1 MASKAASVPLFSRV
15 RAHAHLFKYV
25 LILAAPVLVAFFLQN
40 LLAIVD
46 TKMVGA
52 LGEGPIAALSL
63 SRPLLFMISAMFMGL
78 AGGTNAYAA
87 RAYGAGDMP
96 MYRRYVTQSLV
107 LAVYI
112 SILVGGA
119 LIWFRLPLIRA
130 MGPDEAV
137 ARLASDFMFVML
149 AGLTAVGVS
158 SITVQAFNSV
168 SLTAYP
174 MYFLIANNVFN
185 YAGNAFFIPR
195 LAVAGSGLSTVLTTL
210 IVDLVQLGVLMKLR
224 LVEFTR
230 RVFEQSLRT
239 YWNLLG
245 LGVPSALQMIIRS
258 LASIVLFKIISMVP
272 SKTTGA
278 AALGVGLQ
286 AEALAFMPCIA
297 LAVSASIIVGQS
309 LGGNDPAMARR
320 GALISLLY
328 GIVFM
333 TVMAAAFIIFAPE
346 FVGFFIHNA
355 PDVIESGSWYLRI
368 NAISE
373 PFLAVSMILS
383 GALRGAGDVNVPLGF
398 SLFALWGIRL
408 PLAYYLTVVLGLPH
422 FNGIWI
428 AMTTSVIIESM
439 LIAARFAQGRWTKIV
454 LA

>member
-1 MASKAASVPLFSRV
+1 MASKAVSVPIFSRI
-15 RAHAHLFKYV
+15 RAHAHLFRYV

-52 LGEGPIAALSL
+52 LGEDSIAALSI
-63 SRPLLFMISAMFMGL
+63 SRPLLFMILAMFMGL

-96 MYRRYVTQSLV
+96 TYRRYVTQSMV
-107 LAVYI
+107 LAVYV
-112 SILVGGA
+112 SIALAIVGVWQRA
-119 LIWFRLPLIRA
+119 AIIHA
-130 MGPDEAV
+130 MGPTEDV
-137 ARLASDFMFVML
+137 ASLAMDFMLVML
-149 AGLTAVGVS
+149 IGLSAMGLS

-174 MYFLIANNVFN
+174 MYFLFANNVLN
-185 YAGNAFFIPR
+185 YIGNLLFIPTLR
-195 LAVAGSGLSTVLTTL
+195 VAGSGLSTVLTTL
-210 IVDLVQLGVLMKLR
+210 IVDLVQIALLLR
-224 LVEFTR
+224 MRLIEFSKD
-230 RVFEQSLRT
+230 VFRESFRT
-239 YWNLLG
+239 YLNLLR
-245 LGVPSALQMIIRS
+245 LGVPSALQMVIRS

-278 AALGVGLQ
+278 AALGIGLQ

-309 LGGNDPAMARR
+309 LGGKDPAMARR

-333 TVMAAAFIIFAPE
+333 TVMAAAFILFAPQ
-346 FVGFFIHNA
+346 FVGFFIHDA
-355 PDVIESGSWYLRI
+355 PDVLVSGSWYLRI

-398 SLFALWGIRL
+398 SLLALWGIRL
-408 PLAYYLTVVLGLPH
+408 PLAYYLTVVLGMPH

-428 AMTTSVIIESM
+428 AMTTSVIIESV
-439 LIAARFAQGRWTKIV
+439 LIATRFAQGRWTKIV